1 MIEEHGNMIV
11 DKEHICVKSDESF
24 KLGDFIE
31 CLRIELNEW
40 WKTKRATMLND
51 KKE

>member
-31 CLRIELNEW
+31 YLRIELNE
-40 WKTKRATMLND
+40 
-51 KKE
+51 